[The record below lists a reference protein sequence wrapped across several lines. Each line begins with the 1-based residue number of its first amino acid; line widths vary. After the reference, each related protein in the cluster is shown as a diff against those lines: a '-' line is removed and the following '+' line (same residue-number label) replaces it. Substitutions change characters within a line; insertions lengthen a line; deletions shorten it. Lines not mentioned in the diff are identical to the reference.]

1 MDERDTEVRHGKAL
15 RIVMGSG
22 KVYFDLAAK
31 RDEIGAWDTE
41 IIRLEQLYPFPS
53 KALSEVI
60 AMTPKAD
67 LIWCQEE
74 PKNMGGWTSV
84 RDAIEDAMT
93 EIGTKQ
99 KRLDYAGRAA
109 AASPATGSFARHNKE
124 QQALVAAAL
133 GLDNEEKA
141 AAAE

>member
-1 MDERDTEVRHGKAL
+1 
-15 RIVMGSG
+15 
-22 KVYFDLAAK
+22 
-31 RDEIGAWDTE
+31 
-41 IIRLEQLYPFPS
+41 
-53 KALSEVI
+53 
-60 AMTPKAD
+60 MTPKAD